1 MRPWRRRAQ
10 APPPVALPSL
20 DRLAGLIERV
30 VELVDEVAG
39 GGTPAASQPAPD
51 QHAPVPTA
59 AAPPR
64 AAAAPPEPGDGR
76 GWIAFVTSS
85 QGYAIVPQTGT
96 APQPGEMLE
105 LDGSAFRALRQA
117 PSPLPGDGRRCVV
130 VEREEP
136 PGSDRNSGE

>member
-1 MRPWRRRAQ
+1 MRPWRRRTQAQ
-10 APPPVALPSL
+10 PPVVLPSL

-39 GGTPAASQPAPD
+39 GATTAAPQPTPD
-51 QHAPVPTA
+51 QDAPEA
-59 AAPPR
+59 AAT
-64 AAAAPPEPGDGR
+64 APPEAGDGR

-85 QGYAIVPQTGT
+85 QGYTIVPQTGT
-96 APQPGEMLE
+96 APEPGEVLE
-105 LDGSAFRALRQA
+105 LDGSAFRVLRQA
-117 PSPLPGDGRRCVV
+117 PSPLPGDDRRCVV